1 MAGAKQP
8 RKQPAR
14 KQPDQKQAER
24 RQGPEINE
32 DRRHQRIEWRMERV
46 AWMVML
52 LLMAASLLG
61 VFGSG
66 PLSRAQAGQS
76 GTLTLDY
83 DRVQRSS
90 APTEYRFEAAPALAR
105 DGQLRLRFDAA
116 LLEEV
121 ELDSIVPEP
130 ETVRSG
136 PGYTEFAFALDAA
149 AAQPASIVFQFQP
162 ATFGHVRGRVAT
174 AGAPPLV
181 VDQIVLP

>member
-1 MAGAKQP
+1 MAGARHP
-8 RKQPAR
+8 RKQSAQ
-14 KQPDQKQAER
+14 KQPEQKPSQR
-24 RQGPEINE
+24 RQGGLEFNE

-46 AWMVML
+46 AWTVML
-52 LLMAASLLG
+52 LLMVASLLG
-61 VFGSG
+61 VFGGG
-66 PLSRAQAGQS
+66 PLSRARAGQA

-121 ELDSIVPEP
+121 ELESIVPEP
-130 ETVRSG
+130 ESTRSG

-149 AAQPASIVFQFQP
+149 AQPANIVFQFQP
-162 ATFGHVRGRVAT
+162 ATFGHVRGRVVA

-181 VDQIVLP
+181 LDQIVLP